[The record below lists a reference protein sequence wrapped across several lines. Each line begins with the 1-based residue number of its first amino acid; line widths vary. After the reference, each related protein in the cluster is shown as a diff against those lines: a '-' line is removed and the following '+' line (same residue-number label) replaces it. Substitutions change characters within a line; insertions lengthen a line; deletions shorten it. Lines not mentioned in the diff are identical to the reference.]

1 MKNAE
6 LLVSSGQSINTATT
20 YQKERAAHG
29 GLAALNKHYSF
40 SLTSRFTMKQP
51 NHKRTIVERPAFGL
65 CRTAVTLTHGGKV
78 RYPSHLHY
86 LARLAWLLGA
96 VFHHHR
102 ASIIS
107 LGVGG

>member
-29 GLAALNKHYSF
+29 GLAALNTHYSF

-51 NHKRTIVERPAFGL
+51 NYKRTNCNFVSARNSCIFHFVIFGI
-65 CRTAVTLTHGGKV
+65 
-78 RYPSHLHY
+78 
-86 LARLAWLLGA
+86 WIF
-96 VFHHHR
+96 VF
-102 ASIIS
+102 
-107 LGVGG
+107 